1 MKVFEA
7 DSLLSEAD
15 KRTKE
20 HKELRS
26 QMVKLRK
33 AFKAVA
39 DLDDSEFS
47 GKGADNIKAFYHD
60 HVGVTDQW
68 IDLID
73 MKIAFLTSISG
84 KAGDAGLSDAYVE
97 ESFLEHELSN
107 AYSKSKSIMEEQQK
121 EIKSILN
128 EIDDLVSL
136 DVFSTDAV
144 DDDLES
150 SDKKRKDTVHKVNEL
165 DEALKTEYAQ
175 TEPNEQFIQADFNKL
190 QDATGKGKNATPIHY
205 NAKAYRESDIHKKKG
220 DIERHS
226 ESYLSIKKEEAKER
240 ELKDLKK
247 QLVNVSDPDEYLK
260 IAKKIGY
267 ENLEPAQQ
275 QYVMQLEQAKQLEEA
290 GETIWEV
297 IKGAGVGV
305 YDVGKDT
312 VTGLWDL
319 VTKPDEVIEGI
330 VGAVSHPVDTYNAIS
345 TAIEES
351 YQKDMVNG
359 DAYSRARWVT
369 YALGT
374 TVTAVVGTKGAGAIT
389 KADVAGKVTTQV
401 SKAGQK
407 LKNVSLP
414 DLLPYNP
421 RYDVVPAGGVPY
433 NVVNSVGLKDT
444 ILNFAKKQNSVYGT
458 SPTGRRLPAPKVP
471 HVTVEYGEHYAKWSR
486 RKTLKPNV
494 LYKTKEGYSYKTD
507 NYGRIT
513 NVDADLQLGEG
524 KRNQYAQSNVGKP
537 QDRLPDDDG
546 GHLIGSQFKGSG
558 DIDNLIAQNSQVNRS
573 GGEWYKMETEWAN
586 ALKEEPPRKV
596 KVKISPVYKGD
607 LLRPDSFEI
616 MYHIEGKGFFE
627 KIIKNKPGG

>member
-1 MKVFEA
+1 MKVYEA
-7 DSLLSEAD
+7 KSLISAAD

-20 HKELRS
+20 YKQLRE
-26 QMVKLRK
+26 QFVNLRNALK
-33 AFKAVA
+33 GVA

-68 IDLID
+68 LDLIN

-84 KAGDAGLSDAYVE
+84 KAADAELSDAYVE

-121 EIKSILN
+121 EIKSILS

-136 DVFSTDAV
+136 DVFSTDSV
-144 DDDLES
+144 DTYLES
-150 SDKKRKDTVHKVNEL
+150 ADKKRKDTVHKVNEL

-175 TEPNEQFIQADFNKL
+175 TELNEQFIQADFNKL

-220 DIERHS
+220 DIEKRS
-226 ESYLSIKKEEAKER
+226 EAYLSIKKEEAKER

-247 QLVNVSDPDEYLK
+247 QLVNVSDPDEFLK

-275 QYVMQLEQAKQLEEA
+275 QHVMQLEQAKQIEEA

-421 RYDVVPAGGVPY
+421 KHKLALADNVPY
-433 NVVNSVGLKDT
+433 NVVDSQNLKNELLT
-444 ILNFAKKQNSVYGT
+444 NAKK
-458 SPTGRRLPAPKVP
+458 
-471 HVTVEYGEHYAKWSR
+471 
-486 RKTLKPNV
+486 
-494 LYKTKEGYSYKTD
+494 
-507 NYGRIT
+507 
-513 NVDADLQLGEG
+513 
-524 KRNQYAQSNVGKP
+524 
-537 QDRLPDDDG
+537 LPDG
-546 GHLIGSQFKGSG
+546 TRKPFTGQKINPPWL
-558 DIDNLIAQNSQVNRS
+558 N
-573 GGEWYKMETEWAN
+573 
-586 ALKEEPPRKV
+586 KEKYEA
-596 KVKISPVYKGD
+596 Y
-607 LLRPDSFEI
+607 E
-616 MYHIEGKGFFE
+616 IEGKVKAKGKVKDVSRRVYTMKDIDINQKDGFGQTNLQLMKNGNAPFAKDGTQINLHHLIQEEPGTMREIPESLHKKYHNILHGLKENGQSFRNNPELSAQYDNFRKRYWKWRAKQFE
-627 KIIKNKPGG
+627 QQQ

>member
-1 MKVFEA
+1 
-7 DSLLSEAD
+7 
-15 KRTKE
+15 
-20 HKELRS
+20 
-26 QMVKLRK
+26 MVKLRK

-39 DLDDSEFS
+39 DLDDGDFS

-97 ESFLEHELSN
+97 ESFLEHGLSN

-247 QLVNVSDPDEYLK
+247 QLVNISDPDEYLK

-275 QYVMQLEQAKQLEEA
+275 QYVMQLEQAKQFEEA

-421 RYDVVPAGGVPY
+421 KHKLALADNVPY
-433 NVVNSVGLKDT
+433 NVVDSQNLKNELLT
-444 ILNFAKKQNSVYGT
+444 NAKK
-458 SPTGRRLPAPKVP
+458 
-471 HVTVEYGEHYAKWSR
+471 
-486 RKTLKPNV
+486 
-494 LYKTKEGYSYKTD
+494 
-507 NYGRIT
+507 
-513 NVDADLQLGEG
+513 
-524 KRNQYAQSNVGKP
+524 
-537 QDRLPDDDG
+537 LPDG
-546 GHLIGSQFKGSG
+546 TRKPFTGQKINPPWL
-558 DIDNLIAQNSQVNRS
+558 N
-573 GGEWYKMETEWAN
+573 
-586 ALKEEPPRKV
+586 KEKYEA
-596 KVKISPVYKGD
+596 Y
-607 LLRPDSFEI
+607 E
-616 MYHIEGKGFFE
+616 IEGKVKAKGKVKDVSRRVYTMKDIDINQKDGFGQTNLQLMKNGNAPFAKDGTQINLHHLIQEEPGTMREIPESLHKKYHNILHGLKENGQSFRNNPELSAQYDNFRKRYWKWRAKQFE
-627 KIIKNKPGG
+627 QQQ

>member
-7 DSLLSEAD
+7 KALLSEAD
-15 KRTKE
+15 KRAKE
-20 HKELRS
+20 YKELRS
-26 QMVKLRK
+26 QMINLKK

-47 GKGADNIKAFYHD
+47 GKGADNIKAFYED
-60 HVGVTDQW
+60 HAGVANQW
-68 IDLID
+68 IDLVD
-73 MKIAFLTSISG
+73 MKIAFLSSISG
-84 KAGDAGLSDAYVE
+84 VLEDASLSDAYVE
-97 ESFLEHELSN
+97 ESFLEHELAN
-107 AYSKSKSIMEEQQK
+107 AYTKSKSIMSEQK
-121 EIKSILN
+121 KAMKDILN
-128 EIDDLVSL
+128 DIEDILPLDL
-136 DVFSTDAV
+136 FSTEDFKDELADAN
-144 DDDLES
+144 D
-150 SDKKRKDTVHKVNEL
+150 KRKKTAQKLGTVA
-165 DEALKTEYAQ
+165 EALLTEYAQ
-175 TEPNEQFIQADFNKL
+175 SETNEQFIKSDFQKL
-190 QDATGKGKNATPIHY
+190 EESTGKGKNATPIHY

-220 DIERHS
+220 EIEKRT
-226 ESYLSIKKEEAKER
+226 EAYLAIKKDEAKER
-240 ELKDLKK
+240 EIKDLKK
-247 QLVNVSDPDEYLK
+247 QLVNISDPDEYLK

-267 ENLEPAQQ
+267 ENLEPAQL

-421 RYDVVPAGGVPY
+421 KHKLALADNVPY
-433 NVVNSVGLKDT
+433 NVVDSQNLKNELLT
-444 ILNFAKKQNSVYGT
+444 NAKK
-458 SPTGRRLPAPKVP
+458 
-471 HVTVEYGEHYAKWSR
+471 
-486 RKTLKPNV
+486 
-494 LYKTKEGYSYKTD
+494 
-507 NYGRIT
+507 
-513 NVDADLQLGEG
+513 
-524 KRNQYAQSNVGKP
+524 
-537 QDRLPDDDG
+537 LPDG
-546 GHLIGSQFKGSG
+546 TRKPFTGQKINPPWL
-558 DIDNLIAQNSQVNRS
+558 N
-573 GGEWYKMETEWAN
+573 
-586 ALKEEPPRKV
+586 KEKYEA
-596 KVKISPVYKGD
+596 Y
-607 LLRPDSFEI
+607 E
-616 MYHIEGKGFFE
+616 IEGKVKAKGKVKDVSRRVYTMKDIDINQKDGFGQTNLQLMKNGNAPFAKDGTQINLHHLIQEEPGTMREIPESLHKKYHNILHGLKENGQSFRNNPELSAQYDNFRKRYWKWRAKQFE
-627 KIIKNKPGG
+627 QQQ

>member
-1 MKVFEA
+1 MKVFETE
-7 DSLLSEAD
+7 SLLSEAD

-20 HKELRS
+20 YKELRS

-39 DLDDSEFS
+39 DLDDGDFS

-247 QLVNVSDPDEYLK
+247 QLVNISDPDEYLK

-421 RYDVVPAGGVPY
+421 KHKLALADNVPY
-433 NVVNSVGLKDT
+433 NVVDSQNLKNELLT
-444 ILNFAKKQNSVYGT
+444 NAKK
-458 SPTGRRLPAPKVP
+458 
-471 HVTVEYGEHYAKWSR
+471 
-486 RKTLKPNV
+486 
-494 LYKTKEGYSYKTD
+494 
-507 NYGRIT
+507 
-513 NVDADLQLGEG
+513 
-524 KRNQYAQSNVGKP
+524 
-537 QDRLPDDDG
+537 LPDG
-546 GHLIGSQFKGSG
+546 TRKPFTGQKINPPWL
-558 DIDNLIAQNSQVNRS
+558 N
-573 GGEWYKMETEWAN
+573 
-586 ALKEEPPRKV
+586 KEKYEA
-596 KVKISPVYKGD
+596 Y
-607 LLRPDSFEI
+607 E
-616 MYHIEGKGFFE
+616 IEGKVKAKGKVKDVSRRVYTMKDIDINQKDGFGQTNLQLMKNGNAPFAKDGTQINLHHLIQEEPGTMREIPESLHKKYHNILHGLKENGQSFRNNPELSAQYDNFRKRYWKWRAKQFE
-627 KIIKNKPGG
+627 QQQ

>member
-7 DSLLSEAD
+7 KALLSEAD
-15 KRTKE
+15 KRAKE
-20 HKELRS
+20 YKELRS
-26 QMVKLRK
+26 QMINLKK

-47 GKGADNIKAFYHD
+47 GKGADNIKAFYED
-60 HVGVTDQW
+60 HAGVANQW
-68 IDLID
+68 IDLVD
-73 MKIAFLTSISG
+73 MKIAFLSSISG
-84 KAGDAGLSDAYVE
+84 VLEDASLSDAYVE
-97 ESFLEHELSN
+97 ESFLEHELAN
-107 AYSKSKSIMEEQQK
+107 AYTKSKSIMSEQK
-121 EIKSILN
+121 KAMKDILN
-128 EIDDLVSL
+128 DIEDILPLDL
-136 DVFSTDAV
+136 FSTEDFKDELADAN
-144 DDDLES
+144 D
-150 SDKKRKDTVHKVNEL
+150 KRKKTAQKLGTV
-165 DEALKTEYAQ
+165 DEALLTEYAQ
-175 TEPNEQFIQADFNKL
+175 LETNEQFIKSDFQKL
-190 QDATGKGKNATPIHY
+190 EESTGKGKNATPIHY

-220 DIERHS
+220 EIEKRT
-226 ESYLSIKKEEAKER
+226 EAYLAIKKDEAKER
-240 ELKDLKK
+240 EIKDLKK
-247 QLVNVSDPDEYLK
+247 QLVNISDPDEYLK

-330 VGAVSHPVDTYNAIS
+330 VDAVVHPVDTYNAIS

-421 RYDVVPAGGVPY
+421 KHKLALADNVPY
-433 NVVNSVGLKDT
+433 NVVDSQNLKNELLT
-444 ILNFAKKQNSVYGT
+444 NAKK
-458 SPTGRRLPAPKVP
+458 
-471 HVTVEYGEHYAKWSR
+471 
-486 RKTLKPNV
+486 
-494 LYKTKEGYSYKTD
+494 
-507 NYGRIT
+507 
-513 NVDADLQLGEG
+513 
-524 KRNQYAQSNVGKP
+524 
-537 QDRLPDDDG
+537 LPDG
-546 GHLIGSQFKGSG
+546 TRKPFTGQKINPPWL
-558 DIDNLIAQNSQVNRS
+558 N
-573 GGEWYKMETEWAN
+573 
-586 ALKEEPPRKV
+586 KEKYEA
-596 KVKISPVYKGD
+596 Y
-607 LLRPDSFEI
+607 E
-616 MYHIEGKGFFE
+616 IEGKVKAKGKVKDVSRRVYTMKDIDINQKDGFGQTNLQLMKKGNAPFAKDGTQINLHHLIQEEPGTMREIPESLHKKYHNILHGLKENGQSFRNNPELSAQYDNFRKRYWKWRAKQFE
-627 KIIKNKPGG
+627 QQQ

>member
-1 MKVFEA
+1 MKVIEA
-7 DSLLSEAD
+7 KALLSEAD
-15 KRTKE
+15 KRAKE
-20 HKELRS
+20 YKELRS
-26 QMVKLRK
+26 QMINLKK

-47 GKGADNIKAFYHD
+47 GKGADNIKAFYED
-60 HVGVTDQW
+60 HAGVANQW
-68 IDLID
+68 IDLVD
-73 MKIAFLTSISG
+73 MKIAFLSSISG
-84 KAGDAGLSDAYVE
+84 VLEDASLSDAYVE
-97 ESFLEHELSN
+97 ESFLEHELAN
-107 AYSKSKSIMEEQQK
+107 AYTKSQSIMFEQK
-121 EIKSILN
+121 KAMKDILN
-128 EIDDLVSL
+128 DIEDILPLDL
-136 DVFSTDAV
+136 FSTEDFKDELADAN
-144 DDDLES
+144 D
-150 SDKKRKDTVHKVNEL
+150 KRKKTAQKLGTV
-165 DEALKTEYAQ
+165 DEALLTEYAQ
-175 TEPNEQFIQADFNKL
+175 SETNEQFIKSDFQKL
-190 QDATGKGKNATPIHY
+190 EESTGKGKNATPIHY

-220 DIERHS
+220 EIEKRT
-226 ESYLSIKKEEAKER
+226 EAYLAIKKDEAKER
-240 ELKDLKK
+240 EIKDLKK
-247 QLVNVSDPDEYLK
+247 QLVNISDPDEYLK

-312 VTGLWDL
+312 VTGLWDI

-433 NVVNSVGLKDT
+433 NVVNGVKVKDDL
-444 ILNFAKKQNSVYGT
+444 LNFAK
-458 SPTGRRLPAPKVP
+458 
-471 HVTVEYGEHYAKWSR
+471 
-486 RKTLKPNV
+486 
-494 LYKTKEGYSYKTD
+494 
-507 NYGRIT
+507 
-513 NVDADLQLGEG
+513 
-524 KRNQYAQSNVGKP
+524 
-537 QDRLPDDDG
+537 RLPDESRKPFTGQKINVPWLNKEKYEAYEVKGKVKAKGNIKDVSRRVYTMKDIDINQKDRKGRTNLELMKDG
-546 GHLIGSQFKGSG
+546 KAPLAKDGTKINLHHLIQ
-558 DIDNLIAQNSQVNRS
+558 
-573 GGEWYKMETEWAN
+573 
-586 ALKEEPPRKV
+586 EEPGPMLEIPNSLHTKYSEV
-596 KVKISPVYKGD
+596 IHKLKTNGE
-607 LLRPDSFEI
+607 SFRNDPELNVQ
-616 MYHIEGKGFFE
+616 YEYFRARYWKWRATQYTE
-627 KIIKNKPGG
+627 

>member
-1 MKVFEA
+1 MKVFETE
-7 DSLLSEAD
+7 SLLSEAD

-20 HKELRS
+20 YKGLRS

-39 DLDDSEFS
+39 DLDDGDFS

-247 QLVNVSDPDEYLK
+247 QLVNISDPDEYLK

-389 KADVAGKVTTQV
+389 KADVAGKVTIQV

-421 RYDVVPAGGVPY
+421 KHKLALADNVPY
-433 NVVNSVGLKDT
+433 NVVDSQNLKNELLT
-444 ILNFAKKQNSVYGT
+444 NAKK
-458 SPTGRRLPAPKVP
+458 
-471 HVTVEYGEHYAKWSR
+471 
-486 RKTLKPNV
+486 
-494 LYKTKEGYSYKTD
+494 
-507 NYGRIT
+507 
-513 NVDADLQLGEG
+513 
-524 KRNQYAQSNVGKP
+524 
-537 QDRLPDDDG
+537 LPDG
-546 GHLIGSQFKGSG
+546 TRKPFTGQKINPPWL
-558 DIDNLIAQNSQVNRS
+558 N
-573 GGEWYKMETEWAN
+573 
-586 ALKEEPPRKV
+586 KEKYEA
-596 KVKISPVYKGD
+596 Y
-607 LLRPDSFEI
+607 E
-616 MYHIEGKGFFE
+616 IEGKVKAKGKVKDVSRRVYTMKDIDINQKDGFGQTNLQLMKNGNAPFAKDGTQINLHHLIQEEPGTMREIPESLHKKYHNILHGLKENGQSFRNNPELSAQYDNFRKRYWKWRAKQFE
-627 KIIKNKPGG
+627 QQQ

>member
-1 MKVFEA
+1 MKVFETE
-7 DSLLSEAD
+7 SLLSEAD

-20 HKELRS
+20 YKGLRS

-39 DLDDSEFS
+39 DLDDGDFS

-247 QLVNVSDPDEYLK
+247 QLVNISDPDEYLK

-275 QYVMQLEQAKQLEEA
+275 QYVMQLEQAKQFEEA

-421 RYDVVPAGGVPY
+421 KHKLALADNVPY
-433 NVVNSVGLKDT
+433 NVVDSQNLKNELLT
-444 ILNFAKKQNSVYGT
+444 NAKK
-458 SPTGRRLPAPKVP
+458 
-471 HVTVEYGEHYAKWSR
+471 
-486 RKTLKPNV
+486 
-494 LYKTKEGYSYKTD
+494 
-507 NYGRIT
+507 
-513 NVDADLQLGEG
+513 
-524 KRNQYAQSNVGKP
+524 
-537 QDRLPDDDG
+537 LPDG
-546 GHLIGSQFKGSG
+546 TRKPFTGQKINPPWL
-558 DIDNLIAQNSQVNRS
+558 N
-573 GGEWYKMETEWAN
+573 
-586 ALKEEPPRKV
+586 KEKYEA
-596 KVKISPVYKGD
+596 Y
-607 LLRPDSFEI
+607 E
-616 MYHIEGKGFFE
+616 IEGKVKAKGKVKDVSRRVYTMKDIDINQKDGFGQTNLQLMKNGNAPFAKDGTQINLHHLIQEEPGTMREIPESLHKKYHNILHGLKENGQSFRNNPELSAQYDNFRKRYWKWRAKQFE
-627 KIIKNKPGG
+627 QQQ